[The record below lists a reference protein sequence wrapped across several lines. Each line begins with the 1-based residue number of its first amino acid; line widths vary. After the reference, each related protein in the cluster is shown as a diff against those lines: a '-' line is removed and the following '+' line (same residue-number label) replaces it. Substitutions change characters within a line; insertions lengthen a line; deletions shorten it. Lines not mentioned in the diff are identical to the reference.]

1 MATAHPSAASK
12 SFSIKSFSIGD
23 TVETNADA
31 PAEYRHR
38 VGFIT
43 EAGPGNAEYRVEFE
57 DGETPTTG
65 YLNAKS
71 LKETKD
77 AGRRRS
83 R

>member
-12 SFSIKSFSIGD
+12 SLSIGD
-23 TVETNADA
+23 IVETSADA

-43 EAGPGNAEYRVEFE
+43 EAGPGNDEYRVEFE
-57 DGETPTTG
+57 DGKTPTTG

-71 LKETKD
+71 LKKRQNTV
-77 AGRRRS
+77 RR
-83 R
+83 

>member
-12 SFSIKSFSIGD
+12 SFSIGD
-23 TVETNADA
+23 TVETAADA

-43 EAGPGNAEYRVEFE
+43 EAGPGNDEYRVEFE

-71 LKETKD
+71 LKKAKTR
-77 AGRRRS
+77 AGDR
-83 R
+83 